1 MIDSHAVAIPWYAGF
16 VVFDSNEPGRDVE
29 AVLESLLNQSVAWAA
44 NRPGGNIVELL
55 GPGLV
60 ELDDGYRHISFMV
73 LRLPR
78 RAIGPAFILWIGK
91 PEEAESFVRNARKRA
106 MVDGYR
112 LVERPYRYGGNSED
126 N

>member
-1 MIDSHAVAIPWYAGF
+1 MTDSHAIAVPWFGGF
-16 VVFDSNEPGRDVE
+16 IAFDSNEPGRDIESVLD
-29 AVLESLLNQSVAWAA
+29 ALESHSVVWTL

-60 ELDDGYRHISFMV
+60 ELDDGHRHIGFMV
-73 LRLPR
+73 LRTPR
-78 RAIGPAFILWIGK
+78 KAIGPAFILWIGK
-91 PEEAESFVRNARKRA
+91 PEEADAFVRNARKRA